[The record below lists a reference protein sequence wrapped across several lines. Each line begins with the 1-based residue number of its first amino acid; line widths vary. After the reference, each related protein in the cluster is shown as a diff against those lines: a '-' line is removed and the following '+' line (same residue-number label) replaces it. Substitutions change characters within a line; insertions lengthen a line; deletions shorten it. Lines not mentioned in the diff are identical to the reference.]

1 MIYREYDTGFSR
13 PRVPQIITDIA
24 IQCIVCFICRDY
36 DDVAEER
43 GLEDIVNSK
52 PVSDSLLN
60 SLCIKQLMSLE
71 AEERKSKNGY
81 NRKWE
86 RWRLSQF

>member
-1 MIYREYDTGFSR
+1 MVCRDYDTGFNR
-13 PRVPQIITDIA
+13 PGVLQFITDMA
-24 IQCIVCFICRDY
+24 IQCIVRFVCRDY
-36 DDVAEER
+36 DDIAEER

-52 PVSDSLLN
+52 PVPDLLLN
-60 SLCIKQLMSLE
+60 SLCIKRLMSLE

-86 RWRLSQF
+86 R